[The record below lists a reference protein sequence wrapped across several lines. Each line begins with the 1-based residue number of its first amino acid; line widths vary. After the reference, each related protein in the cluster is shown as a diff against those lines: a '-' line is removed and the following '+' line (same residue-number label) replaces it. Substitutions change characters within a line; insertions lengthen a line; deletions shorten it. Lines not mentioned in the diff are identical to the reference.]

1 MYTRKYR
8 YVLRVS
14 TNYKENKERCKQEI
28 SKWGEKRGLK
38 TRKKIDSVRKKTD
51 KYENEIYRRKGMLHR
66 QKWREMYQR
75 NKKT

>member
-28 SKWGEKRGLK
+28 SKWGGKKRIKDKKENRQREKKDGQ
-38 TRKKIDSVRKKTD
+38 VR
-51 KYENEIYRRKGMLHR
+51 E
-66 QKWREMYQR
+66 
-75 NKKT
+75 